1 MARMHSRLLRAGGV
15 PLARW
20 SVTTG
25 VWARLGAW
33 GLGQVTVK
41 SDEDASNFDD
51 YDDDDGPDAGA
62 AYAHPHART
71 RTRTH
76 HAPAHPAQ

>member
-20 SVTTG
+20 WVKTG
-25 VWARLGAW
+25 VRARAW

-71 RTRTH
+71 RTH
-76 HAPAHPAQ
+76 HAHVAQ